1 MIGAIVSQLIGL
13 FVDDG
18 FLAAAILA
26 AVATIASLILL
37 GALPAWLAGLL
48 LTLSMP
54 TALAASVA
62 RSARQARRPDSD
74 GEPRAP
80 P

>member
-1 MIGAIVSQLIGL
+1 MIGAIVAQLIGL

-18 FLAAAILA
+18 FLAVGILG
-26 AVATIASLILL
+26 AVAVIAFPVLL
-37 GALPAWLAGLL
+37 GALPAWLAGVL

-62 RSARQARRPDSD
+62 RSALQARRPDPD

>member
-1 MIGAIVSQLIGL
+1 MTGAIVAQLLGL

-18 FLAAAILA
+18 FLAVGILV
-26 AVATIASLILL
+26 AVAVIASLILL

-48 LTLSMP
+48 LALSMP

-62 RSARQARRPDSD
+62 RSARQARRPDPD
-74 GEPRAP
+74 EEPRP
-80 P
+80 PP

>member
-1 MIGAIVSQLIGL
+1 MSGAMVAQLTGL

-18 FLAAAILA
+18 FLAIGILV
-26 AVATIASLILL
+26 AVAAIASLILL

-62 RSARQARRPDSD
+62 RSARQARRPDPN
-74 GEPRAP
+74 GEPRP
-80 P
+80 PA

>member
-1 MIGAIVSQLIGL
+1 MTGAIVAQLIGL

-18 FLAAAILA
+18 FLAVGILV
-26 AVATIASLILL
+26 AVALIASLISF

-54 TALAASVA
+54 TALAVSVA
-62 RSARQARRPDSD
+62 RSARQARRDPG